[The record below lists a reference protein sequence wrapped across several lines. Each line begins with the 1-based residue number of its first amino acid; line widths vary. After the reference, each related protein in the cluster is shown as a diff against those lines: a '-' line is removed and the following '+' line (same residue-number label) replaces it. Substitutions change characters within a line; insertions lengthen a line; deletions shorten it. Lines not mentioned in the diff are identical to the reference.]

1 MDHERI
7 EHTSTLASSGE
18 MHTQKQPARCTHLS
32 ESRFWRRRLHNAG
45 RPTARLLAFLKG
57 GLARLLFLH
66 ALLLEEDLALAF
78 FEFDLEQ
85 VQQRRVE

>member
-1 MDHERI
+1 M
-7 EHTSTLASSGE
+7 
-18 MHTQKQPARCTHLS
+18 
-32 ESRFWRRRLHNAG
+32 
-45 RPTARLLAFLKG
+45 LAFLKG

-85 VQQRRVE
+85 VQQRRVESILKFGDVKKSGKRESLALAV